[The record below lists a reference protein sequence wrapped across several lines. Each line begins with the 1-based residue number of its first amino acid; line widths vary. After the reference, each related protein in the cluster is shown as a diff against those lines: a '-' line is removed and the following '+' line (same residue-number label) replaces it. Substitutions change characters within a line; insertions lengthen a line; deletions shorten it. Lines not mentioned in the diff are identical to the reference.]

1 MGLSR
6 RIVWQHLTLSNRHQN
21 CPLTFKINVVYGPIY
36 NIFSLLL
43 IFSRNL
49 RSIGGKHMIKLII
62 VIFNEVQNLL
72 ALLSRLTLLSLI
84 LLCFF
89 HHNLHVSLC
98 SPFVFLFL
106 CTVCITNFPF
116 HIHEKIK
123 SPSTLILIPSL
134 YYLYYLTLMI
144 MILVTN
150 NAIFHTQIK
159 DWISLFPDK

>member
-72 ALLSRLTLLSLI
+72 ALLSRLALLSLI
-84 LLCFF
+84 
-89 HHNLHVSLC
+89 LHVSLC

-134 YYLYYLTLMI
+134 YYLYYLTLII

-150 NAIFHTQIK
+150 NGIFHTQIK
-159 DWISLFPDK
+159 DLISLFPDK